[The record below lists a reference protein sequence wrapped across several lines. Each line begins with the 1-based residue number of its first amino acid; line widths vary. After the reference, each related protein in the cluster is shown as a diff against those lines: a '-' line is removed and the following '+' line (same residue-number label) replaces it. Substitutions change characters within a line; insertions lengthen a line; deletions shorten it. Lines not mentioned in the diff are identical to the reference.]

1 MRILVVC
8 DVLFPQT
15 TGGAGR
21 VGRELSVR
29 FAQYGDEVEF
39 LTRRTPKVPEHDGIR
54 TTYFPPPGRGWPSAY
69 RRLFRQTV
77 ERFRPDI
84 IHAHQ
89 PLAAFLCIPP
99 SCGRPIV
106 YTYYSSWSTE
116 ILLKASPAPRWLRR
130 AALPLF
136 SGIEKRVVQRAQ
148 AVVVLSEFSRR
159 AVGQHAPRRIRII
172 PGGVD
177 SSRFR
182 PLPREGREGVT
193 CLISLRN
200 LVPRMGLGELIK
212 AVSLLPR
219 HVELTIGGEG
229 PLRKDLTGL
238 IRELGL
244 QNRVGLAG
252 HVPDAELARF
262 YSSAD
267 WFVLPTAALEG
278 FGLVILESLSCGT
291 PVLGTRVG
299 AIPEVLSG
307 FDPDW
312 IIDRATPESIAAG
325 IRSALEKPAPDPQA
339 LHRRVAAQYDW
350 LRIAEQYR
358 ELFREVLGG

>member
-1 MRILVVC
+1 M
-8 DVLFPQT
+8 
-15 TGGAGR
+15 
-21 VGRELSVR
+21 
-29 FAQYGDEVEF
+29 
-39 LTRRTPKVPEHDGIR
+39 
-54 TTYFPPPGRGWPSAY
+54 
-69 RRLFRQTV
+69 
-77 ERFRPDI
+77 
-84 IHAHQ
+84 
-89 PLAAFLCIPP
+89 
-99 SCGRPIV
+99 
-106 YTYYSSWSTE
+106 
-116 ILLKASPAPRWLRR
+116 
-130 AALPLF
+130 
-136 SGIEKRVVQRAQ
+136 
-148 AVVVLSEFSRR
+148 
-159 AVGQHAPRRIRII
+159 
-172 PGGVD
+172 
-177 SSRFR
+177 
-182 PLPREGREGVT
+182 
-193 CLISLRN
+193 
-200 LVPRMGLGELIK
+200 IK